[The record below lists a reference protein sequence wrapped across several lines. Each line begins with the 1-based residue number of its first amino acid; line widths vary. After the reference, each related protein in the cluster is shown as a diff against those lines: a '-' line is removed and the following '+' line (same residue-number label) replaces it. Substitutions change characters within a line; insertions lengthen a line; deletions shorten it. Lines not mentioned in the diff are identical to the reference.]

1 LRKTIRADRKGESVL
16 IGKEFCCLTK
26 QLAHKFCPRTIRR
39 RVSPND
45 KFQVCTYH
53 NMRHDIDHLYIHYLM
68 NKYYKKDGRYQIMDA
83 IRWDSWL
90 RLVYG
95 TGNKGGDYPA
105 LQKLLRKLDRSDLI
119 KRRIRVI
126 EPKPRHTRDYYGNYK
141 AYFPD
146 ERRSSRL
153 YHELRRLLLDGGE
166 FTPKIRRELS
176 RKYHETAEI
185 IQFCYEWARQDL
197 ERYSPEELRIL
208 KDLEQGG
215 RTKITA
221 KKLVR
226 KNNK

>member
-1 LRKTIRADRKGESVL
+1 
-16 IGKEFCCLTK
+16 
-26 QLAHKFCPRTIRR
+26 
-39 RVSPND
+39 
-45 KFQVCTYH
+45 
-53 NMRHDIDHLYIHYLM
+53 M